1 MDKILNDIFIQCGLV
16 IPLDKEETEMLAH
29 ACNEFVSSE
38 DFSFSDYEE
47 MLGYYINND
56 NFTDLDLFIEN
67 YANNNDWGGY
77 KLPNRIKNAL
87 VFYCVYLC
95 IINCDD
101 IREKGLRSLSLQNAM
116 IQVHGKWEN
125 IKFQNILSNL
135 YFKCDDYTDDK
146 SIGEKLYPEEF
157 VQSVF
162 SEGYMINETITE
174 DIADNIHSLALIA
187 WDAEVKRF
195 ISELKENDPFVRV
208 YLILKY
214 YFINKP
220 QILTKKDFE
229 FLMSNVFPRG
239 GKGQKQN
246 VEKALQ
252 KIADLSKMRENIKS
266 ENSILLSEINNAR
279 ESELAHCLKNIQLT
293 PKEFFVYLYHELL
306 LEDLLR

>member
-16 IPLDKEETEMLAH
+16 IPLDKEETEMLDQ

-56 NFTDLDLFIEN
+56 KFSDLDSFIEN
-67 YANNNDWGGY
+67 YAKNNDWKGY
-77 KLPNRIKNAL
+77 KVPQRIKNAL

-101 IREKGLRSLSLQNAM
+101 IRQKGLRSLSLQNAM

-125 IKFQNILSNL
+125 VKFQNILRKL
-135 YFKCDDYTDDK
+135 YFKCDEYTDGE
-146 SIGEKLYPEEF
+146 SIGEKLYPKDF
-157 VQSVF
+157 VQSMF
-162 SEGYMINETITE
+162 MEGYMVNETITE
-174 DIADNIHSLALIA
+174 DIAGDIHSLALIA

-195 ISELKENDPFVRV
+195 ISDLKEKDPFVRV
-208 YLILKY
+208 YLILKH

-220 QILTKKDFE
+220 QILTKTDFDV
-229 FLMSNVFPRG
+229 LMSNVFPRG
-239 GKGQKQN
+239 GIGQKQN

-252 KIADLSKMRENIKS
+252 KIADLSKTLENVKS
-266 ENSILLSEINNAR
+266 ENSILLLEINNAR
-279 ESELAHCLKNIQLT
+279 ESELAYYLKGIQLT

-306 LEDLLR
+306 LEELLK

>member
-16 IPLDKEETEMLAH
+16 IPLDKEETEMLDQ

-56 NFTDLDLFIEN
+56 KFSDLDSFIEN
-67 YANNNDWGGY
+67 YAKNNDWKGY
-77 KLPNRIKNAL
+77 KVPQRIKNAL

-101 IREKGLRSLSLQNAM
+101 IRQKGLRSLSLQNAM

-125 IKFQNILSNL
+125 VKFQNILSKL
-135 YFKCDDYTDDK
+135 YFKCDEYTDGE
-146 SIGEKLYPEEF
+146 SIGEKLYPKDF
-157 VQSVF
+157 VQSMF
-162 SEGYMINETITE
+162 MEGYMVNETITE
-174 DIADNIHSLALIA
+174 DIAGDIHSLALIA

-195 ISELKENDPFVRV
+195 ISDLKEKNPFVRV
-208 YLILKY
+208 YLILKH

-220 QILTKKDFE
+220 QILTKTDFDV
-229 FLMSNVFPRG
+229 LMSNVFPRG
-239 GKGQKQN
+239 GIGQKQN

-252 KIADLSKMRENIKS
+252 KIADLSKTLENVKS
-266 ENSILLSEINNAR
+266 ENSILLLEINNAR
-279 ESELAHCLKNIQLT
+279 ESELAYYLKGIQLT
-293 PKEFFVYLYHELL
+293 PKEFFVYLCHELL
-306 LEDLLR
+306 LEELLK

>member
-16 IPLDKEETEMLAH
+16 IPLDKEETEMLDQ

-56 NFTDLDLFIEN
+56 KFSDLDSFIEN
-67 YANNNDWGGY
+67 YAKNNDWKGY
-77 KLPNRIKNAL
+77 KVPQRIKNAL

-101 IREKGLRSLSLQNAM
+101 IRQKGLRSLSLQNAM

-125 IKFQNILSNL
+125 VKFQNILSKL
-135 YFKCDDYTDDK
+135 YFKCDEYTDGE
-146 SIGEKLYPEEF
+146 SIGEKLYPKDF
-157 VQSVF
+157 VQSMF
-162 SEGYMINETITE
+162 MEGYMVNETITE
-174 DIADNIHSLALIA
+174 DIAGDIHSLALIA

-195 ISELKENDPFVRV
+195 ISDLKEKDPFVRV
-208 YLILKY
+208 YLILKH

-220 QILTKKDFE
+220 QILTKTDFDV
-229 FLMSNVFPRG
+229 LMSNVFPRG
-239 GKGQKQN
+239 GIGQKQN

-252 KIADLSKMRENIKS
+252 KIADLSKTLENVKS
-266 ENSILLSEINNAR
+266 ENSILLLEINNAR
-279 ESELAHCLKNIQLT
+279 ESELAYYLKGIQLT

-306 LEDLLR
+306 LEELLK

>member
-16 IPLDKEETEMLAH
+16 IPLDKEETEMLSQ

-47 MLGYYINND
+47 MLGYYISND
-56 NFTDLDLFIEN
+56 NFTDLDLFIED
-67 YANNNDWGGY
+67 YANNNDWKGY
-77 KLPNRIKNAL
+77 KVPNRIKNAL

-101 IREKGLRSLSLQNAM
+101 IRERGLRSLSLQNAM

-125 IKFQNILSNL
+125 IKFQNILSKL
-135 YFKCDDYTDDK
+135 YFKCDEYTDGE
-146 SIGEKLYPEEF
+146 SIGEKLYPKDF

-162 SEGYMINETITE
+162 SEGYMINETITK

-187 WDAEVKRF
+187 WEAEVKRF

-208 YLILKY
+208 YLILKH

-220 QILTKKDFE
+220 QILTKDDFAV
-229 FLMSNVFPRG
+229 LMSNVFPRG

-246 VEKALQ
+246 VENVLQ
-252 KIADLSKMRENIKS
+252 KIADLSKIRENIKS
-266 ENSILLSEINNAR
+266 ENSILMLEINNAR
-279 ESELAHCLKNIQLT
+279 ESELAAYLKGIQLT

-306 LEDLLR
+306 LEDLLK

>member
-16 IPLDKEETEMLAH
+16 IPLDKEETEMLDQ

-47 MLGYYINND
+47 MLGYYLNND
-56 NFTDLDLFIEN
+56 KFSDLDSFIEN
-67 YANNNDWGGY
+67 YAKNNDWKGY
-77 KLPNRIKNAL
+77 KVPQRIKNAL

-101 IREKGLRSLSLQNAM
+101 IRQKGLRSLSLQNAM

-125 IKFQNILSNL
+125 VKFQNILRKL
-135 YFKCDDYTDDK
+135 YFKCDEYTDGE
-146 SIGEKLYPEEF
+146 SIGEKLYPKDF
-157 VQSVF
+157 VQSMF
-162 SEGYMINETITE
+162 MEGYMVNETITE
-174 DIADNIHSLALIA
+174 DIAGDIHSLALIA

-195 ISELKENDPFVRV
+195 ISDLKEKDPFVRV
-208 YLILKY
+208 YLILKH

-220 QILTKKDFE
+220 QILTKTDFYV
-229 FLMSNVFPRG
+229 LMSNVFPRG
-239 GKGQKQN
+239 GIGQKQN

-252 KIADLSKMRENIKS
+252 KIADLSKTLENVKS
-266 ENSILLSEINNAR
+266 ENSILLLEINNAR
-279 ESELAHCLKNIQLT
+279 ESELAYYLKGIQLT

-306 LEDLLR
+306 LEELLK

>member
-16 IPLDKEETEMLAH
+16 IPLDKEETEMLAQ

-47 MLGYYINND
+47 MLGYYISND
-56 NFTDLDLFIEN
+56 NFTDLDLFIED
-67 YANNNDWGGY
+67 YANNNDWKEY
-77 KLPNRIKNAL
+77 KVPNRIKNAL

-101 IREKGLRSLSLQNAM
+101 IRERGLRSLSLQNAM

-125 IKFQNILSNL
+125 IMFQNILSKL
-135 YFKCDDYTDDK
+135 YFKCDEYTNGE
-146 SIGEKLYPEEF
+146 SIGEKLYPNDF

-174 DIADNIHSLALIA
+174 DIADKIHSLALIA

-195 ISELKENDPFVRV
+195 ISELKENDPFIRV
-208 YLILKY
+208 YLILKH

-220 QILTKKDFE
+220 QIFTKADFE
-229 FLMSNVFPRG
+229 SLMLNVFPRG

-246 VEKALQ
+246 VEKVLQ
-252 KIADLSKMRENIKS
+252 RIASLSKIRENIKS
-266 ENSILLSEINNAR
+266 ENSILLLEINNAR
-279 ESELAHCLKNIQLT
+279 ESKLAYYLKDVQLT

-306 LEDLLR
+306 LEDLLK

>member
-16 IPLDKEETEMLAH
+16 IPLDKEETEMLAQ

-47 MLGYYINND
+47 MLGYYISND
-56 NFTDLDLFIEN
+56 NFKDLDSFIEN
-67 YANNNDWGGY
+67 YANNNEWKGY
-77 KLPNRIKNAL
+77 KVPNRIKNAL

-101 IREKGLRSLSLQNAM
+101 IRQKGLRSLSLQNAM

-125 IKFQNILSNL
+125 VKFQNILSKL
-135 YFKCDDYTDDK
+135 YFKCDEYTDGE
-146 SIGEKLYPEEF
+146 SIGEKLYPKDF

-174 DIADNIHSLALIA
+174 DIVDNIHSLALIA
-187 WDAEVKRF
+187 WDAELKWF
-195 ISELKENDPFVRV
+195 IGKLKEKDPFVRV
-208 YLILKY
+208 YLILKH

-220 QILTKKDFE
+220 QILTKTDFDV
-229 FLMSNVFPRG
+229 LMSNVFPRG
-239 GKGQKQN
+239 GIGQKQN
-246 VEKALQ
+246 VEKVLQ
-252 KIADLSKMRENIKS
+252 RIADLSKTLENVKS
-266 ENSILLSEINNAR
+266 ENSILLLEINNAR
-279 ESELAHCLKNIQLT
+279 ESELAYYLKGIQLT

-306 LEDLLR
+306 LEDLLK

>member
-1 MDKILNDIFIQCGLV
+1 MDKILNDIFLQCGLV
-16 IPLDKEETEMLAH
+16 IPLDKEETEMLDQ

-56 NFTDLDLFIEN
+56 KFSDLDSFIEN
-67 YANNNDWGGY
+67 YAKNNDWKGY
-77 KLPNRIKNAL
+77 KVPQRIKNAL

-101 IREKGLRSLSLQNAM
+101 IRQKGLRSLSLQNAM

-125 IKFQNILSNL
+125 VKFQNILRKL
-135 YFKCDDYTDDK
+135 YFKCDEYTDGE
-146 SIGEKLYPEEF
+146 SIGEKLYPKDF
-157 VQSVF
+157 VQSMF
-162 SEGYMINETITE
+162 MEGYMVNETITE
-174 DIADNIHSLALIA
+174 DIAGDIHSLALIA

-195 ISELKENDPFVRV
+195 ISDLKEKDPFVRV
-208 YLILKY
+208 YLILKH

-220 QILTKKDFE
+220 QILTKTDFDV
-229 FLMSNVFPRG
+229 LMSNVFPRG
-239 GKGQKQN
+239 GIGQKQN

-252 KIADLSKMRENIKS
+252 KIADLSKTLENVKS
-266 ENSILLSEINNAR
+266 ENSILLLEINNAR
-279 ESELAHCLKNIQLT
+279 ESELAYYLKGIQLT

-306 LEDLLR
+306 LEELLK

>member
-16 IPLDKEETEMLAH
+16 IPLDKEETEMLDQ

-56 NFTDLDLFIEN
+56 KFSDLDSFIEN
-67 YANNNDWGGY
+67 YAKNNDWKGY
-77 KLPNRIKNAL
+77 KVPQRIKNAL

-101 IREKGLRSLSLQNAM
+101 IRQKGLRSLSLQNAM
-116 IQVHGKWEN
+116 IQVHGNWEKL
-125 IKFQNILSNL
+125 KFQNILSKL
-135 YFKCDDYTDDK
+135 YFKCDEYTDGE
-146 SIGEKLYPEEF
+146 SIGEKLYPKDF
-157 VQSVF
+157 VQSMF
-162 SEGYMINETITE
+162 MEGYMVNETITE
-174 DIADNIHSLALIA
+174 DIAGDIHSLALIA

-195 ISELKENDPFVRV
+195 ISDLKEKDPFVRV
-208 YLILKY
+208 YLILKH

-220 QILTKKDFE
+220 QILTKTDFDV
-229 FLMSNVFPRG
+229 LMSNVFPRG
-239 GKGQKQN
+239 GIGQKQN

-252 KIADLSKMRENIKS
+252 KIADLSKTLENVKS
-266 ENSILLSEINNAR
+266 ENSILLLEINNAR
-279 ESELAHCLKNIQLT
+279 ESELAYYLKGIQLT

-306 LEDLLR
+306 LEELLK